1 MYNRHSL
8 KEKGF
13 TLIEFLAAFLIVSI
27 AFVGLAQ
34 AYFYGA
40 VFVDRAGKQ
49 RQMLGLLQAELDYWK
64 RQHLF
69 SPYGPL
75 NSVSRDSLIWL
86 DEDLGRR
93 VRLNTVVSPVQI
105 HDGLPYQELD
115 VNLVTIG
122 AIRPDSLHIN
132 TRIYIEK

>member
-1 MYNRHSL
+1 MHNRYSL
-8 KEKGF
+8 EEKGF

-34 AYFYGA
+34 SYFYGA
-40 VFVDRAGKQ
+40 VFVNRAGKQ
-49 RQMLGLLQAELDYWK
+49 RQMLGLLQGELDYWK

-69 SPYGPL
+69 SPYVPL
-75 NSVSRDSLIWL
+75 NPVSRDSLILL
-86 DEDLGRR
+86 DEESGRR
-93 VRLNTVVSPVQI
+93 VRLNSVVSPVQI
-105 HDGLPYQELD
+105 HDGLRYQELD

>member
-1 MYNRHSL
+1 MHNRYSL

-34 AYFYGA
+34 SYFYGA
-40 VFVDRAGKQ
+40 VYVDRAGKQ

-69 SPYGPL
+69 SPFVSL
-75 NSVSRDSLIWL
+75 NTVSRDSLIVL
-86 DEDLGRR
+86 DEELGRR
-93 VRLNTVVSPVQI
+93 VRLNTVVSPVQL
-105 HDGLPYQELD
+105 HDDLRYQEVD

-122 AIRPDSLHIN
+122 DIRPDSLHLN

>member
-1 MYNRHSL
+1 MHNRYSL

-49 RQMLGLLQAELDYWK
+49 RQMLGVMQAELDYWK

-69 SPYGPL
+69 SPYVPL
-75 NSVSRDSLIWL
+75 NPVSRDSLILL
-86 DEDLGRR
+86 DEESRR
-93 VRLNTVVSPVQI
+93 RARLNTVVSPVQI
-105 HDGLPYQELD
+105 HDGLRYQEID

-122 AIRPDSLHIN
+122 GIRPDSLHIN
-132 TRIYIEK
+132 TRMYIEK